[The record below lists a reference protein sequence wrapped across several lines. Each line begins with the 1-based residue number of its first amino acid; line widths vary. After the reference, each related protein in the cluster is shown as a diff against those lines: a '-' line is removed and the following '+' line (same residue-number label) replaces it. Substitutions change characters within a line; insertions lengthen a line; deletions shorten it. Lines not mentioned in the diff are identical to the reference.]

1 MNALKPLTAL
11 GIAAALV
18 AGCATGGDGQRTR
31 MEGTAAGALIGGLVG
46 ALIDGERGAAIG
58 ATLGAGAG
66 YLVGNEIARRKALY
80 ASTEDYLN
88 GEAARVA
95 EFNATTRQ
103 YNARLEREISTLG
116 VESER
121 LRARHTAGSAQ
132 RAQLDAQ
139 RATVRAEIDRA
150 NQLERN
156 LARELEVQSTI
167 LADERRNKPANDP
180 YIVRLEREIGELQRN
195 LETLRTSS
203 SQLAMI
209 DQRLSV

>member
-1 MNALKPLTAL
+1 MNALKPLATL

-18 AGCATGGDGQRTR
+18 GGCATGGDGQRTR

-46 ALIDGERGAAIG
+46 ALIDGERGAAVG
-58 ATLGAGAG
+58 AALGAGAG
-66 YLVGNEIARRKALY
+66 FLVGNEIAKRKAQY

-103 YNARLEREISTLG
+103 YNARLEREISTLST
-116 VESER
+116 ETEQ
-121 LRARHTAGSAQ
+121 LRARHAAGSAQ

-139 RATVRAEIDRA
+139 RTTVRAEIDRA
-150 NQLERN
+150 KQLEQN
-156 LARELEVQSTI
+156 LAREYEVQSAI
-167 LADERRNKPANDP
+167 LAEERRNKPANDP
-180 YIVRLEREIGELQRN
+180 SILRLEREIAELQRN

-203 SQLAMI
+203 SQLAQI